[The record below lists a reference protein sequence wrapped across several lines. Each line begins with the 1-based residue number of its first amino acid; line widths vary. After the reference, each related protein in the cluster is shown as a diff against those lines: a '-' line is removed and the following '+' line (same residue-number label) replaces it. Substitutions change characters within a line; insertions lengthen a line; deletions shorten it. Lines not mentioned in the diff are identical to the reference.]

1 MKKTETNKLLNKI
14 KGYYNSQFFIDDYVM
29 DAWTETMKPY
39 ELEDAIEHIQ
49 EYIKEFP
56 DIAPKPHTFARG
68 LLTTEEKQKYRNS
81 DYTVACQLCGRW
93 LPLEEYDT
101 HYEKCLDIEYLIHVA
116 KERGNDI
123 TREDLEY
130 YPQETINKLL
140 NKYKP
145 KKVQFDWR

>member
-1 MKKTETNKLLNKI
+1 MKKVEVSKLLNKI

-39 ELEDAIEHIQ
+39 ELEDAIEHIK
-49 EYIKEFP
+49 EYLKQNP
-56 DIAPKPHTFARG
+56 DTPPKPHTFTRG
-68 LLTTEEKQKYRNS
+68 LLTPEEKRKYKHS

-93 LPLEEYDT
+93 MPLEEYDS
-101 HYEKCLDIEYLIHVA
+101 HYDKCLDIEYLIKVA
-116 KERGNDI
+116 KERGQDI
-123 TREDLEY
+123 TREDLEF

>member
-1 MKKTETNKLLNKI
+1 MSKQEVEP
-14 KGYYNSQFFIDDYVM
+14 IDYSS
-29 DAWTETMKPY
+29 
-39 ELEDAIEHIQ
+39 IE
-49 EYIKEFP
+49 
-56 DIAPKPHTFARG
+56 
-68 LLTTEEKQKYRNS
+68 
-81 DYTVACQLCGRW
+81 VACQLCGRW

-140 NKYKP
+140 NKYEP